1 LTSAGNQKL
10 VTDPRGTVTSIIY
23 DVLNRMTSV
32 TEAVGD
38 NAVQRTTSF
47 EYDAANNL
55 MREWRPTGT
64 LGYDS
69 QPSPY
74 RVSTEYAYDPQNQ
87 LLSKTDAASSAA
99 DHRTTSYLYDAQ
111 AI

>member
-1 LTSAGNQKL
+1 
-10 VTDPRGTVTSIIY
+10 
-23 DVLNRMTSV
+23 
-32 TEAVGD
+32 
-38 NAVQRTTSF
+38 
-47 EYDAANNL
+47 

-99 DHRTTSYLYDAQ
+99 DHRTTSYLYDAAGNLIDQ
-111 AI
+111 TVGHPLATLIRLTHTSSARPTSTICWEE